1 MFAVQGAWR
10 FQLREF
16 GLDTVIYCAPLTPV
30 PVLTL
35 SNAVERVS
43 FECRRHVVSLLFHC
57 DVNVLVPC
65 VN

>member
-1 MFAVQGAWR
+1 MMN
-10 FQLREF
+10 F
-16 GLDTVIYCAPLTPV
+16 GLDTVPLTPL

-35 SNAVERVS
+35 SNGVERVS

-57 DVNVLVPC
+57 NVNVIISR

>member
-1 MFAVQGAWR
+1 MFAVHGAWQ

-16 GLDTVIYCAPLTPV
+16 GLDTVIYYAPLTPV

-35 SNAVERVS
+35 SNGVGRVS
-43 FECRRHVVSLLFHC
+43 FECRRHVVSLLFQC
-57 DVNVLVPC
+57 DVNVVVPR